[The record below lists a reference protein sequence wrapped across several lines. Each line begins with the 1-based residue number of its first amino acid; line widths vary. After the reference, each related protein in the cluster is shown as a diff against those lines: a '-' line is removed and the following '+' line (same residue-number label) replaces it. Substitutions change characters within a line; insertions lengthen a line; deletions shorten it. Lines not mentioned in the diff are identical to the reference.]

1 MGTVGNCEIWFVW
14 RTTPEKTV
22 QEPRG
27 ETKNK
32 KNNNSN
38 NITEDSEGKIRRVMI
53 NDQKSIV
60 HVLFSVKCH
69 AYFFKAS
76 R

>member
-22 QEPRG
+22 QEPRE

-32 KNNNSN
+32 KNNNSK
-38 NITEDSEGKIRRVMI
+38 NITEDSEEKIPGI
-53 NDQKSIV
+53 LPPQEKIT
-60 HVLFSVKCH
+60 
-69 AYFFKAS
+69 
-76 R
+76 